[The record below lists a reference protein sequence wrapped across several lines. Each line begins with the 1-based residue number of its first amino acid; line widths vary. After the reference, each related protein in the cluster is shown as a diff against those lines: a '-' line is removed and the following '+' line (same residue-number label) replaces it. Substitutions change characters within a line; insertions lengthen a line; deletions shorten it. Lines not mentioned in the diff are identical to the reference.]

1 MLFNSYLYIFFFIPI
16 VAIIYFSLI
25 KTKYPLA
32 GKVWLVIASLFFYG
46 SGDIFYVPLLLF
58 SVFVNYKMGTA
69 LSNTRHE
76 HEKSLISRKAV
87 LTSGIIFNL
96 GLLLY
101 YKYINFFID
110 NSNALFGSRIPHIDL
125 VLPLAIS
132 FFTFQQIAFLVDTYK
147 RETTEN
153 DFLNYCLFVTFFPRL
168 IAGPIVYH
176 KEIMTQFGKPHT
188 KVFSYKNLSYGIFLF
203 FVGLF
208 KKVIIADSFS
218 GYVTNGFDVAGSLN
232 FFEAWIASLS
242 YTLQI
247 YFDFSGYTD
256 MAIGSAYVFN
266 IKLPQNFN
274 SPYKALDIQDFWRRW
289 HITLSRWLVKYLY
302 IPLGGSRRGSIR
314 TVVNIFITFLL
325 CGIWHGAG
333 WTFVVWGAL
342 HGLGIV
348 VYRIWRN
355 MGVALPRAVAW
366 VITFLYVNWAWV
378 FFRARD
384 FSDAIKVFKG
394 MFGLEGIVFPRALEN
409 TFYVLRDWGVSF
421 GPWLKM
427 IRGNDFSFLYVVMGI
442 VICIACKN
450 SMEIKE
456 RISLNPYYWAIALSL
471 MAGISL
477 IWLDRESSF
486 LYFQF

>member
-16 VAIIYFSLI
+16 VAVVYFSLN

-32 GKVWLVIASLFFYG
+32 GKVWLVIASLLFYG
-46 SGDIFYVPLLLF
+46 YANVYHVPLLLF
-58 SVFVNYKMGTA
+58 SIFVNYKIGA
-69 LSNTRHE
+69 VLSNKTE
-76 HEKSLISRKAV
+76 GNTKPLVSRKSM
-87 LTSGIIFNL
+87 LTIGVIFNL

-110 NSNALFGSRIPHIDL
+110 NSNILFSSNIPKINL

-132 FFTFQQIAFLVDTYK
+132 FFTFQQIAFLVDSYK
-147 RETTEN
+147 FETAEN

-176 KEIMTQFGKPHT
+176 NEVMTQFANPRT
-188 KVFSYKNLSYGIFLF
+188 KIFSYKNLSYGIFLF

-218 GYVTNGFDVAGSLN
+218 GYVTNGFDLAESLN
-232 FFEAWIASLS
+232 FFEAWVASLS

-266 IKLPQNFN
+266 IKVPINFN
-274 SPYKALDIQDFWRRW
+274 SPYKALNLQDFWRRW

-302 IPLGGSRRGSIR
+302 IPLGGSRRGAVR
-314 TVVNIFITFLL
+314 AVLNICITFLL

-333 WTFVVWGAL
+333 WTFIVWGAM

-348 VYRIWRN
+348 AYRIWRN
-355 MGVALPRAVAW
+355 MGVALPKAVSWA
-366 VITFLYVNWAWV
+366 ITFLYVNCAWV
-378 FFRARD
+378 FFRAHD
-384 FSDAIKVFKG
+384 FSDAIKIFKG
-394 MFGLEGIVFPRALEN
+394 MCGLEGVVFPRSLGNMFYGLED
-409 TFYVLRDWGVSF
+409 LGISF
-421 GPWLKM
+421 GPWLKT
-427 IRGNDFSFLYVVMGI
+427 IRGNDISFLYVVMGI
-442 VICIACKN
+442 VICIACRN
-450 SMEIKE
+450 SLEIKE
-456 RISLNPYYWAIALSL
+456 RISLNRYWALLISL
-471 MAGISL
+471 LASISL
-477 IWLDRESSF
+477 IFLDKESSF

>member
-16 VAIIYFSLI
+16 VAVVYFSLN

-46 SGDIFYVPLLLF
+46 SANVYHVPLLLF
-58 SVFVNYKMGTA
+58 SIFVNYKIGA
-69 LSNTRHE
+69 VLSNKKEGTT
-76 HEKSLISRKAV
+76 KSLVSRKSM
-87 LTSGIIFNL
+87 LTIGVIFNL

-110 NSNALFGSRIPHIDL
+110 NSNILFSSNIPKINL

-132 FFTFQQIAFLVDTYK
+132 FFTFQQIAFLVDSYK
-147 RETTEN
+147 METAEN
-153 DFLNYCLFVTFFPRL
+153 DFLSYCLFVTFFPRL

-176 KEIMTQFGKPHT
+176 REVMTQFANPRT
-188 KVFSYKNLSYGIFLF
+188 KIFSYENLSYGIFLF

-218 GYVTNGFDVAGSLN
+218 GYVTNGFDLAVSLN
-232 FFEAWIASLS
+232 FFEAWVSSLS

-266 IKLPQNFN
+266 IKVPKNFN
-274 SPYKALDIQDFWRRW
+274 SPYKALNIQDFWRRW

-302 IPLGGSRRGSIR
+302 IPLGGSRRGAMR
-314 TVVNIFITFLL
+314 TVLNIFITFLL

-333 WTFVVWGAL
+333 WTFVAWGAM

-348 VYRIWRN
+348 VYRMWKN
-355 MGVALPRAVAW
+355 VGVTLPKAVSW
-366 VITFLYVNWAWV
+366 IITFLYVNWAWV
-378 FFRARD
+378 LFRAHD
-384 FSDAIKVFKG
+384 FSDAIKIFKG
-394 MFGLEGIVFPRALEN
+394 MCGLEGIVFPLSLEN
-409 TFYVLRDWGVSF
+409 TFYVLQDWGVSF
-421 GPWLKM
+421 GPWLRT
-427 IRGNDFSFLYVVMGI
+427 IRGDDASFFYVVVGI
-442 VICIACKN
+442 VICIVCKN
-450 SMEIKE
+450 SLEIQE
-456 RISLNPYYWAIALSL
+456 RIRLNPYWAIALSL
-471 MAGISL
+471 LAGVSL